1 MFGSDGRS
9 DMYKIVII
17 EENATKQ
24 IIGAGTIFT
33 ELKFVRDHGLCG
45 HIEDIVVTKK
55 LRGKSLGLR
64 MIILLG
70 KIGFVANKCYKVILD
85 CEDKNVAFYEKC
97 GYHRKGAEMA

>member
-9 DMYKIVII
+9 DMYKIVVI

-33 ELKFVRDHGLCG
+33 EMKFIRDAGLCG
-45 HIEDIVVTKK
+45 HIEDIVVTQK

-64 MIILLG
+64 MIKLLG
-70 KIGFVANKCYKVILD
+70 KIGVANKCYKVILD

-97 GYHRKGAEMA
+97 GYIRKGAEMA